1 MLHAMRKGSS
11 GWLAKG
17 LLILLVASF
26 AVWGI
31 GSGML
36 GSSVNSDVL
45 EAGDESISLGEFQRE
60 YRNQVNM
67 ASARYNRQLTQE
79 QAQLL
84 GIPQQTVAV
93 LRNRMVQNERARD
106 FGLAVPDEAVRDQI
120 KNGPSFKNVAGE
132 FDRLRFNDLLR
143 QNGYSEGEY
152 INILRGEMTRGQ
164 LVESFVLPGQK
175 APTFLT
181 DVFFNHYAE
190 KRSAEYVVLADTS
203 VGEAPTPTD
212 EQLTAFIDENKETYT
227 APDYRAAKFILLTP
241 EAFTSEVSVSDDEI
255 QQEYEAR
262 ESEFFQPERRQ
273 VLQMVFETED
283 KANEAAIRISGGEDF
298 AAVAADMLQLTAADI
313 DLGENRK
320 ADLFTELQE
329 PVFAVEEGGV
339 TAPVQTV
346 LGWHLV
352 KVAKV
357 NPEALQTLD
366 QVRDQIRNDVALRY
380 AADLMHEKQ
389 TQFEDEFAG
398 GATLD
403 EAAQN
408 IGVEV
413 KTLPLTDQR
422 GLGLDGT
429 PVAAAPAAPEF
440 LGELFQTEEGVE
452 PTLVEMQNGNYFA
465 LTLTE
470 TRPSALRPL
479 EEIREQVTAAWKADW
494 LHTENE
500 KATAAL
506 LDKLKAG
513 GTLAD
518 VATEKGAEVK
528 SSPVVL
534 RNAPAGDLSPA
545 ATEKLFGLSDGEY
558 AMGPTAAGNGYTLF
572 KVKEVVPADK
582 EADKS
587 FRDQLA
593 NELSNSL
600 QQDILAQYQTYLEK
614 EVGFSVKEGLIRE
627 YFQQ

>member
-17 LLILLVASF
+17 LLLLVIASF
-26 AVWGI
+26 AVLGI
-31 GSGML
+31 GGGML
-36 GSSVNSDVL
+36 SMSGNSDVL

-181 DVFFNHYAE
+181 DVFFDHYAE

-283 KANEAAIRISGGEDF
+283 KANEAATRIAGGEDF
-298 AAVAADMLQLTAADI
+298 AAVANDMLQLTAADI
-313 DLGENRK
+313 NLGENSK
-320 ADLFTELQE
+320 SELFTELQE
-329 PVFAVEEGGV
+329 PVFAVQEGSV
-339 TAPVQTV
+339 TAPIQTV
-346 LGWHLV
+346 LGWHLI
-352 KVAKV
+352 KVDGIS
-357 NPEALQTLD
+357 PEKLQTLD
-366 QVRDQIRNDVALRY
+366 EVRDQVKNDVALRF
-380 AADLMHEKQ
+380 AADLMFEKQ
-389 TQFEDEFAG
+389 TEFEDEFAG
-398 GATLD
+398 GATLE
-403 EAAQN
+403 EAAQK
-408 IGVEV
+408 IGVQVQE
-413 KTLPLTDQR
+413 LPYTDRQ
-422 GLGLDGT
+422 GLGKDGKT
-429 PVAAAPAAPEF
+429 VSVAPAAPAF
-440 LGELFQTEEGVE
+440 LKELFQTDKGVE
-452 PTLVEMQNGNYFA
+452 PTLVEMQSGNYFA
-465 LTLTE
+465 LSLTDIS
-470 TRPSALRPL
+470 PSALRSL
-479 EEIREQVTAAWKADW
+479 EEIRADVTAAWKADW

-500 KATAAL
+500 KVAAAL

-513 GTLAD
+513 GSLAD
-518 VATEKGAEVK
+518 ISTEKGVEVK
-528 SSPVVL
+528 SSPTVL
-534 RNAPAGDLSPA
+534 RNAPAGELSVA
-545 ATEKLFGLSDGEY
+545 ATEKLFGLEDGAY
-558 AMGPTAAGNGYTLF
+558 AMGSNAAGNGYALF
-572 KVKEVVPADK
+572 KVKEVVAADK

-587 FRDQLA
+587 FRDQLT

-600 QQDILAQYQTYLEK
+600 QQDILAQYQSYLEK
-614 EVGFSVKEGLIRE
+614 EIGFSVKEGLIRE